1 MARTQPVKAL
11 PSLESY
17 IRCLR
22 ISSPNIR
29 IEISRNVTNNRARYK
44 RTPLRSYWVEV
55 SPRRSSSWHRR
66 GCAAQWAGEQGRPG
80 LQDQQGTAHVGYL
93 VDRRR
98 AKALDTS
105 RRGSRR
111 HHYPTRG
118 HHPYVDTDCCRL
130 RQTTNRAACNRAR
143 ESTTRASPRAWSPGV
158 HVESRRPKV
167 APWRPP
173 ESTPPLAKSFVLR
186 QTVCK

>member
-1 MARTQPVKAL
+1 MARTQPAKAL
-11 PSLESY
+11 PSPESY

-22 ISSPNIR
+22 ISSQNIR
-29 IEISRNVTNNRARYK
+29 IKISPNVTNNRARYK

-105 RRGSRR
+105 RCGSRRRR

-143 ESTTRASPRAWSPGV
+143 ESTTRASPRCGVLESTWSPDAQKSPTGV
-158 HVESRRPKV
+158 QI
-167 APWRPP
+167 
-173 ESTPPLAKSFVLR
+173 TLR
-186 QTVCK
+186 